1 MVFHD
6 PTPAAHR
13 ALAGAREWATRRG
26 RISVGPREL
35 LLGLL
40 DEPEGRPA
48 VLLEQ
53 FGLNILAWM
62 GPTARTPVTVSR
74 EISFDAAADRACR
87 HAQRLARATTE
98 DHTCT
103 TDHLLL
109 ALLEHAPDLR
119 AELS

>member
-1 MVFHD
+1 MLFHD
-6 PTPAAHR
+6 PTPAVSR
-13 ALAGAREWATRRG
+13 AVAAARDWAVRRG
-26 RISVGPREL
+26 RDVVGPREL

-48 VLLEQ
+48 VLLER
-53 FGLNILAWM
+53 FGLAIRTWT
-62 GPTARTPVTVSR
+62 GPTPRTAVKVDRDLP
-74 EISFDAAADRACR
+74 FDAVADRTCR

-109 ALLEHAPDLR
+109 ALLEHASELR
-119 AELS
+119 